1 MNENKEDSKFEEK
14 LEPKIKDN
22 KIKKTIKIQQ
32 VIHENKQSFYIR
44 IPMEIVDELGIK
56 KGDKFTFEIELAKN
70 PKDHKV
76 QFRLGD

>member
-1 MNENKEDSKFEEK
+1 MGENKEDSKFEEK
-14 LEPKIKDN
+14 LEPKIKEN

-32 VIHENKQSFYIR
+32 VIHGNKQSFYVR
-44 IPMEIVDELGIK
+44 IPMEIVDELEIK

>member
-1 MNENKEDSKFEEK
+1 MGEDKFEEK
-14 LEPKIKDN
+14 LEPKEKQN
-22 KIKKTIKIQQ
+22 KIKKTIGIQQ
-32 VIHENKQSFYIR
+32 VVHGNKQSFYIR

-56 KGDKFTFEIELAKN
+56 KGAKFTFEIELAKN

>member
-1 MNENKEDSKFEEK
+1 MEEKEDSKFEEK
-14 LEPKIKDN
+14 LKPKVKGN
-22 KIKKTIKIQQ
+22 KIKKTIKIQK

>member
-1 MNENKEDSKFEEK
+1 MKENKEDSKFEEK

-22 KIKKTIKIQQ
+22 KIKKTTRIQQ
-32 VIHENKQSFYIR
+32 VTHENKQSFYIR

-70 PKDHKV
+70 PRDHKV
-76 QFRLGD
+76 RFRLGG